1 MNDDFRQFFHMA
13 IIFVAILFKFIGK
26 WEAIL
31 LFLLASSIS
40 SLFVMYPRISRKIH
54 RSYEKTPDERLLPV
68 FTYTFSIILLI
79 YFLPLYIA
87 VAAWCALAIG
97 DAVSTVFGTRYGK
110 KKLKWNFKKSYAGT
124 SAFFIFTFIGM
135 VFFTW
140 WFRPD
145 FAIINILLFS
155 LIGSFA
161 GAIIESLPLR
171 LEDNM
176 TVPLGTAI
184 VLCIAAMFL

>member
-1 MNDDFRQFFHMA
+1 MHDDIRQFFHMA
-13 IIFVAILFKFIGK
+13 IIFVAILFKFFGK

-40 SLFVMYPRISRKIH
+40 SLFVMYPTISKKIH
-54 RSYEKTPDERLLPV
+54 RSHEKTPDERLLPV
-68 FTYTFSIILLI
+68 FTYTFSIVLLI

-87 VAAWCALAIG
+87 VPAWCALAIG
-97 DAVSTVFGTRYGK
+97 DAASTVFGRRYGK
-110 KKLKWNFKKSYAGT
+110 KKLKWNFKKSYVGT

-135 VFFTW
+135 SFFTW

-145 FAIINILLFS
+145 FAITNIILFS

-161 GAIIESLPLR
+161 GAIIESLPIR

-176 TVPLGTAI
+176 TIPLGTAAI
-184 VLCIAAMFL
+184 LYILAMFL